1 MMNNLLKLLF
11 LFFFLI
17 ITSCSITKKYSV
29 NNENLVKSYIDAR
42 NNYDIKKINTLIEE
56 NYNETFI
63 DGSVEIENKEQ
74 LYDQI
79 LWGKELD
86 SNIKLLDIQ
95 TNGKFVITI
104 EENISYLDVAL
115 KRKSRKFKIIYTFE
129 NNKILSQKIDTLN
142 GYNQILKFN
151 SERYNKFSKYCE
163 QNNLNYSN
171 NSLNQEFGIHLR
183 KVLEQY
189 KIDNE

>member
-1 MMNNLLKLLF
+1 MMNNLLELLF
-11 LFFFLI
+11 LFFILI

-29 NNENLVKSYIDAR
+29 NNKNLVKSYIDAR
-42 NNYDIKKINTLIEE
+42 NNYDVKKINTLIEE
-56 NYNETFI
+56 NYSETFI
-63 DGSVEIENKEQ
+63 DGTVEVENKEQ

-79 LWGKELD
+79 IWGKELD

-95 TNGKFVITI
+95 TNEKSVTTI
-104 EENISYLDVAL
+104 EENTNYLDVAL
-115 KRKSRKFKIIYTFE
+115 KRKSRKFRIIYTFE

-151 SERYNKFSKYCE
+151 SERDNKFSKYCE
-163 QNNLNYSN
+163 QNNLILNN
-171 NSLNQEFGIHLR
+171 NSLNQEFGIQLR

>member
-1 MMNNLLKLLF
+1 MNNLLELLF
-11 LFFFLI
+11 LFFILI

-29 NNENLVKSYIDAR
+29 NNKNLVKSYIDAR
-42 NNYDIKKINTLIEE
+42 NNYDVKKINTLIEE
-56 NYNETFI
+56 NYSETFI
-63 DGSVEIENKEQ
+63 DGTVEVENKEQ

-79 LWGKELD
+79 IWGKELD

-95 TNGKFVITI
+95 TNEKSVTTI
-104 EENISYLDVAL
+104 EENTNYLDVAL
-115 KRKSRKFKIIYTFE
+115 KRKSRKFRIIYTFE

-151 SERYNKFSKYCE
+151 SERDNKFSKYCE
-163 QNNLNYSN
+163 QNNLILNN
-171 NSLNQEFGIHLR
+171 NSLNQEFGIQLR